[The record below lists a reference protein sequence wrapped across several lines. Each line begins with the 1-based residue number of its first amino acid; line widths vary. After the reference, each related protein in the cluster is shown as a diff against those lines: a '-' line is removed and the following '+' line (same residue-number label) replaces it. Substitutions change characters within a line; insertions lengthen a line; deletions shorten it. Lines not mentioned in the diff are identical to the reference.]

1 MIRLRQIKLPVEDSN
16 IDKIKYE
23 CAKKLKINLDKIR
36 KIKSGDRNNRYGNL
50 ILSPQKFK

>member
-36 KIKSGDRNNRYGNL
+36 KIKIVKRS
-50 ILSPQKFK
+50 IIAFSPLTLKSTI